1 MRVVCAASID
11 EIDHMLEFLMVR
23 VSVCMLTFVGLTLM
37 QNEVVCADID
47 GLLPVAITLRG
58 LKKSLFAD
66 DNE

>member
-1 MRVVCAASID
+1 
-11 EIDHMLEFLMVR
+11 
-23 VSVCMLTFVGLTLM
+23 M